1 MGPFQTITPLRD
13 ATSNIWVESQII
25 GGNMDPEK
33 IRENMRRLSRIGDPG
48 SPGGPSS
55 AGRSGAAKPFWEPLP
70 GDDLA
75 DIQKGI
81 RQEEI
86 AQAKIK
92 RRKPPTEKRGP
103 RGGRYTEAT
112 TKEGRRY
119 RRYF

>member
-1 MGPFQTITPLRD
+1 
-13 ATSNIWVESQII
+13 
-25 GGNMDPEK
+25 MDPEK
-33 IRENMRRLSRIGDPG
+33 IRENMRRLSY
-48 SPGGPSS
+48 
-55 AGRSGAAKPFWEPLP
+55 AGEQRKPRTSKPVQESKPRWTPLP

-75 DIQKGI
+75 DIQKGL

-92 RRKPPTEKRGP
+92 RPKPPAVKRGP
-103 RGGRYTEAT
+103 RGGRYTEDI